1 MSYAIKQPFNKTMSE
16 YAGNRFSALQQVL
29 KKAVPVTVDSL
40 EKNGTIAT
48 VKLEVDSAFTL
59 PKIKMPVYGPE
70 YIRWPL
76 QKGAKGVMLSSD
88 LALGA
93 MSGLGEG
100 VARLTVQPNLSTG
113 VFFPIGNTS
122 FEDTDDPQA
131 TVIYGP
137 NGVILRDDKK
147 KSVLTLT
154 PTILQYALNDYVN
167 AYIDK
172 TQIKLSFKNAS
183 GDCTLIMDANGIR
196 LDAFGN
202 EIKIDQNGVTNSHGN
217 NAHFMTLTDGGFVFS
232 TPANIQEACANYTL
246 NASANY
252 TMNASGTA
260 ALTAPAMNVT
270 GTSTANYNGPSGYAL
285 QFNGSS
291 GTLYGN
297 GTQVQVT
304 PSQAQMYTPWNVV
317 TLNSSNGLM
326 QNIASGSYVQ
336 VTGSSATLDFSGA
349 YAQMTSN
356 AITLN
361 SAGSLT
367 LTAPNGQ
374 QIYMDPSRVGI
385 QGMNFNQHEHAGVQS
400 GGSYTSPPSGP

>member
-1 MSYAIKQPFNKTMSE
+1 
-16 YAGNRFSALQQVL
+16 VL

-202 EIKIDQNGVTNSHGN
+202 EIKIDANGITNSHGN
-217 NAHFMTLTDGGFVFS
+217 NAHFTTLTDGGLVVS
-232 TPANIQEACANYTL
+232 TPAAIQL
-246 NASANY
+246 ASNTY
-252 TMNASGTA
+252 TMNASTTA
-260 ALTAPAMNVT
+260 TMTAPTMNIT
-270 GTSTANYNGPSGYAL
+270 GTSVAYYNGPSGYAL

-304 PSQAQMYTPWNVV
+304 PSLAQMYTPWNVL
-317 TLNSSNGLM
+317 TLNSGNGIM
-326 QNIASGSYVQ
+326 QNTASGAYVQ
-336 VTGSSATLDFSGA
+336 VYGGAATLNMSGA
-349 YAQMTSN
+349 TVQCTAN
-356 AITLN
+356 NIALN
-361 SAGSLT
+361 SSSVIGITSGNSISLNS
-367 LTAPNGQ
+367 PNGQ
-374 QIYMDPSRVGI
+374 TIYLDAGTVNVANRQFMA
-385 QGMNFNQHEHAGVQS
+385 HTHWGVQS
-400 GGSYTSPPSGP
+400 GGSNTNAVN